1 MLNVKKKECKMKKVF
16 YLFAAALLTLA
27 GCQDNLS
34 VIEQTNN
41 QTIVITLAQT
51 KALINDSGEGAATF
65 SWEEGDNLG
74 VEVDGELVEFTL
86 TDYDGSKAT
95 FKAPSGFSK
104 ALADEAF
111 VAYPYVPEDCDNG
124 VFELSYPSVYEV
136 DKADAFRL
144 RWAGKLAKQED
155 GTFKAALEHTTAI
168 LRVSY
173 TSVPDVAAAVRMVAG
188 DDDVTIKFTYTQAE
202 GDNINFYFPVK
213 EGEYDQISVTLED
226 SDLDE
231 IAGTTQTLRK
241 KDGTLEFT
249 KGCIYRAPA
258 IELNVY
264 QLVENDDMVEDGDYV
279 LAYYDAEAGA
289 YKLFSFDKT
298 MTNAQA
304 AAGAVADVHG
314 LSNLFAQ
321 GGKIYSTVLRENYVS
336 VPGAEGASAI
346 NVPAE
351 AEEAAVLSVT
361 GNANA
366 AKLTLSSGSY
376 SLRLDKVI
384 TSVAEGGQATLAV
397 QPNAPD
403 AIAIMNSL
411 RGGTVSIS
419 FNELIDF
426 AVAQAQKEGV
436 TFTDE
441 QVARLRSGFNHL
453 CALAKEI
460 LANHNMGDLMTI
472 TTDTDIFTVIAQYY
486 DNAAAYSLEISEEK
500 KFGWA
505 TPVGFHKYDDGFTAN
520 VSVPS
525 KGWFD
530 RLQASLQGD
539 KASCVE
545 YWAQFDKTYNIAGIE
560 NFFRRL
566 ANRAVNELDDSTYA
580 MLQQINF
587 TAIGNV
593 YGKYVKK
600 FNDELE
606 PVCLFK
612 KVQ

>member
-1 MLNVKKKECKMKKVF
+1 MKKAF
-16 YLFAAALLTLA
+16 FFLFAALLTLA

-34 VIEQTNN
+34 VIEKTNN

-51 KALINDSGEGAATF
+51 KALINDSGEGVASFT
-65 SWEEGDNLG
+65 WEEGDNLG
-74 VEVDGELVEFTL
+74 VEVDGSLVKFTL
-86 TDYDGSKAT
+86 EEYDASKAT
-95 FKAPSGFSK
+95 FKAPAGFTGT
-104 ALADEAF
+104 LEDGAF
-111 VAYPYVPEDCDNG
+111 VAYPYVPEDCVNG
-124 VFELSYPSVYEV
+124 TFAISYPSVYEV

-144 RWAGKLAKQED
+144 RWSGSLAKQAD
-155 GTFKAALEHTTAI
+155 GTFKTALEHTSAI

-173 TSVPDVAAAVRMVAG
+173 VSVPEVAAAVTMVA
-188 DDDVTIKFTYTQAE
+188 DDNAPVTVKFGYTQEE
-202 GDNINFYFPVK
+202 GENINFYFPVM
-213 EGEYDQISVTLED
+213 EGSYDQIAVTLED
-226 SDLDE
+226 EDLDE
-231 IAGTTQTLRK
+231 IAGTTQILRNNN
-241 KDGTLEFT
+241 GTLDFA

-411 RGGTVSIS
+411 RGSTVKIT
-419 FNELIDF
+419 FDQLIDF
-426 AVAQAQKEGV
+426 AVEQAGKEGV
-436 TFTDE
+436 TFTDA
-441 QVARLRSGFNHL
+441 QVARLRSGFEHL
-453 CALAKEI
+453 CSLAKDI
-460 LANHNMGDLMTI
+460 LASHNMGNLMEI
-472 TTDTDIFTVIAQYY
+472 TCDTDIFAVIAQYY
-486 DNAAAYSLEISEEK
+486 DNAAEYSLQVSEEK

-520 VSVPS
+520 ISVPS

-539 KASCVE
+539 KEFCVN
-545 YWAQFDKTYNIAGIE
+545 YWAQFDEQYNIADFE
-560 NFFRRL
+560 NFFQRL
-566 ANRAVNELDDSTYA
+566 ARRAVNELDDSTYA
-580 MLQQINF
+580 MLQEINF

-593 YGKYVKK
+593 YGKYVKR
-600 FNDELE
+600 FNDQLE
-606 PVCLFK
+606 PVYLFK